1 MILKAV
7 FKVVVGT
14 LPRPKNRKVE
24 DGDGGPCTYF
34 LTAPGLQRSI
44 SLPMG
49 AKKREREGG
58 KELRGRRAAVSL
70 PPSFSTYSAIEEG
83 VPPRQKSK
91 LVLSAIN
98 TSLLYRPPS

>member
-1 MILKAV
+1 MISKAGI
-7 FKVVVGT
+7 KVVVGT

-34 LTAPGLQRSI
+34 LTAPAWSAEIDFATNGR
-44 SLPMG
+44 
-49 AKKREREGG
+49 KKAREGRSL
-58 KELRGRRAAVSL
+58 EAA
-70 PPSFSTYSAIEEG
+70 SFSTYSAIEEG

-91 LVLSAIN
+91 LLLSAIN

>member
-1 MILKAV
+1 MIKKAGI
-7 FKVVVGT
+7 KVVVGT

-49 AKKREREGG
+49 AKKSERGREGG

-70 PPSFSTYSAIEEG
+70 PASLSTYFAIEYHQGRSHNSFSL
-83 VPPRQKSK
+83 Q
-91 LVLSAIN
+91 
-98 TSLLYRPPS
+98 